1 MARFELELD
10 DKGELVGQLPAEIDA
25 ILKRIEI
32 TAHGTGFRSGQGKAA
47 EDAKKQIEEAIKAE
61 RAKIEATLPLEREKW
76 QSVEEENKAL
86 KTQLTD
92 TMRESG
98 RTLTK
103 REEAHAEE
111 ITKRAEAL
119 KKFQGRI
126 QRLTLEQVKSEAIR
140 AGARDESLPEL
151 EAILGA
157 SIRFDDDM
165 EPQIVNQDGSQAT
178 VHGKPMDLSTFVK
191 SYIESHPWHRKPTQ
205 GAGGN
210 ARGGASFHNGGS
222 GPAVSAQAIKD
233 RIDNG
238 DRSAGTINDLF
249 EATRAKR
256 AS

>member
-1 MARFELELD
+1 MPRHEVEID
-10 DKGELVGQLPAEIDA
+10 EKGEFVGQLPAEIDA

-47 EDAKKQIEEAIKAE
+47 EEAKKQIEDAIKAE
-61 RAKIEATLPLEREKW
+61 RAKIEASLPLEREKW
-76 QSVEEENKAL
+76 QGVEEENKAL

-92 TMRESG
+92 TMRESS

-119 KKFQGRI
+119 KKYQARI
-126 QRLTLEQVKSEAIR
+126 QALTIAQVRAEAQR

-157 SIRFDDDM
+157 SIRFTDDM
-165 EPQIVNQDGSQAT
+165 EPEIVNQDGTTAT

-191 SYIESHPWHRKPTQ
+191 SYIETHPWHRKPAA

-210 ARGGASFHNGGS
+210 ARGGASFHNGAS
-222 GPAVSAQAIKD
+222 GPTVSAQAAKD
-233 RIDNG
+233 RIESG
-238 DRSAGTINDLF
+238 DRSAGAINALF
-249 EATRAKR
+249 EATRKR